1 VDGERA
7 IPRGAALGT
16 ALGAALLLLLVA
28 ALLHGPR
35 LTRPFGLLE
44 GGGDLYG
51 TFHRVWDEVGF
62 TEARGLPMRPYRY
75 GTLSGAVTW
84 TTHPP
89 GLPWISGALATREW
103 AVRLPTLV
111 GAWLAAVALFLLL
124 RGSFGAWPALVAAL
138 LLLLMPMVSLFSQM
152 SYEDAVLP
160 AGLWLYLAVLRA
172 RARGPGRRA
181 WWLLVACIA
190 CCGPWIDW
198 AYAFY
203 GLGLL
208 ALVGERSP
216 RRTFAALWFPA
227 ACGLGSLALLQAWR
241 VWATQL
247 PGAPARTGA
256 LTVMGLLDHAILRR
270 PPAAT
275 FMEAS
280 LPLLTRGF
288 TLPLLVL
295 GLLGLPLLW
304 RRLPRLTAA
313 LLVPGVL
320 FPLVFAWHSSRH
332 YGFFN
337 YLSPLVAAGAV
348 ALLLAPRRLPA
359 PLRTLLCTV
368 LLAGTA
374 LAAARWQ
381 DFADVTFYRDLGREL
396 DAAAEGGHAVL
407 HNSRA
412 VYPYYVHSPHVRLV
426 PVLAL
431 PMLEAAARPV
441 AAHDGLRMLW
451 LHWEV
456 VPDDGSQTPVD
467 PVGRRLKAWLEG
479 YPSTR
484 VPVLEQS
491 FRSEDD
497 RTTVRVREAR
507 LFTIRE
513 PAARR

>member
-1 VDGERA
+1 
-7 IPRGAALGT
+7 
-16 ALGAALLLLLVA
+16 
-28 ALLHGPR
+28 
-35 LTRPFGLLE
+35 
-44 GGGDLYG
+44 
-51 TFHRVWDEVGF
+51 
-62 TEARGLPMRPYRY
+62 
-75 GTLSGAVTW
+75 
-84 TTHPP
+84 
-89 GLPWISGALATREW
+89 
-103 AVRLPTLV
+103 
-111 GAWLAAVALFLLL
+111 
-124 RGSFGAWPALVAAL
+124 
-138 LLLLMPMVSLFSQM
+138 
-152 SYEDAVLP
+152 
-160 AGLWLYLAVLRA
+160 
-172 RARGPGRRA
+172 
-181 WWLLVACIA
+181 
-190 CCGPWIDW
+190 
-198 AYAFY
+198 
-203 GLGLL
+203 
-208 ALVGERSP
+208 
-216 RRTFAALWFPA
+216 
-227 ACGLGSLALLQAWR
+227 
-241 VWATQL
+241 
-247 PGAPARTGA
+247 
-256 LTVMGLLDHAILRR
+256 
-270 PPAAT
+270 
-275 FMEAS
+275 MEAS